1 MKQERKSLTKP
12 QRKRWSN
19 VLVLSRKLNETI
31 KIGEDIEVTVLAIE
45 GEQIKLGISAP
56 RDVEIHRQEV
66 YDAIQKENNEA
77 ANLSKDLI
85 DLFKK
90 NYKND

>member
-1 MKQERKSLTKP
+1 M
-12 QRKRWSN
+12 
-19 VLVLSRKLNETI
+19 LVLSRKLNETI

-90 NYKND
+90 KYKND